1 MRLIFLYNKSN
12 FPKLMFM
19 FEPLLDRQA
28 AALKIQQSFRAYA
41 RRKVLRLL
49 MLELKSDQVEFDKFT
64 KNMNPDFLKFY
75 HSQTSKN

>member
-1 MRLIFLYNKSN
+1 
-12 FPKLMFM
+12 MFM

-49 MLELKSDQVEFDKFT
+49 MLELKSDQT
-64 KNMNPDFLKFY
+64 
-75 HSQTSKN
+75 SQVLFEVVQQL